1 MLRPFWRRV
10 QRHLR
15 VQVRAYLSVVIP
27 QLLPFSRAASYSC
40 VQLER
45 EVELDPGHQY
55 IFGWHPHGI
64 LLLSHCAMCGGLW
77 EKLFPGI
84 EQRVRHLYIILK
96 TACPPTLKPLSLID
110 LNIRAYESTFCDAS
124 SSDSRRLAAVLAPA
138 DA

>member
-1 MLRPFWRRV
+1 MQEVSKDTSMRLEQEESKGSESSPVSRLVRFMLRPFWRRV

-15 VQVRAYLSVVIP
+15 VQVRAYHPVVIP

-64 LLLSHCAMCGGLW
+64 LLLSHCAVCGGLW

-84 EQRVRHLYIILK
+84 EQRVRH
-96 TACPPTLKPLSLID
+96 
-110 LNIRAYESTFCDAS
+110 
-124 SSDSRRLAAVLAPA
+124 
-138 DA
+138 